1 MQMKHLFIILLC
13 AVGLSASAHQG
24 VSFRMPF
31 LLPQHPSGRAVLYCR
46 TAPHTM
52 VFTPEERHMAVYFT
66 QRGIAFFVLNNTQS
80 MADVDYAMQIIRDSS
95 RVWHL
100 NPDDIGMMGCGA
112 EGALVARQSCEAPW
126 AVRPNFTI
134 MLSPLLAT
142 PPQKKLPFTV
152 QNHLTPPA
160 IVLVAN
166 DDAEISPVNNG
177 VAYYTAMR
185 KAGNPCALHVY
196 PVQRKALLQAFADTL
211 HSELIANLSAWL
223 KALPSPQI
231 GAIRVACIGNSI
243 TDGMGI
249 DLNDVHSY
257 PARLQQLLG
266 KDYYVRNF
274 GVSARTLL
282 NSGDRPYM
290 REQAWQ
296 MARDFA
302 PDIVII
308 KLGTNDSKPENW
320 QHGAAFEHDLQA
332 MVDTLQQ
339 LPSHPRILL
348 ATPIPAFKPT
358 WNINDSVLVHAITPI
373 IAKVARE
380 KHCDFIDL
388 HQLAGLTSN
397 DVQPDGIHPT
407 ATGAARIAETI
418 YSFITQKY
426 HSTSTRNLPK

>member
-1 MQMKHLFIILLC
+1 
-13 AVGLSASAHQG
+13 
-24 VSFRMPF
+24 
-31 LLPQHPSGRAVLYCR
+31 
-46 TAPHTM
+46 
-52 VFTPEERHMAVYFT
+52 
-66 QRGIAFFVLNNTQS
+66 
-80 MADVDYAMQIIRDSS
+80 
-95 RVWHL
+95 
-100 NPDDIGMMGCGA
+100 
-112 EGALVARQSCEAPW
+112 
-126 AVRPNFTI
+126 
-134 MLSPLLAT
+134 
-142 PPQKKLPFTV
+142 
-152 QNHLTPPA
+152 
-160 IVLVAN
+160 
-166 DDAEISPVNNG
+166 
-177 VAYYTAMR
+177 
-185 KAGNPCALHVY
+185 
-196 PVQRKALLQAFADTL
+196 
-211 HSELIANLSAWL
+211 
-223 KALPSPQI
+223 
-231 GAIRVACIGNSI
+231 
-243 TDGMGI
+243 MGI

-302 PDIVII
+302 PNIVII

-339 LPSHPRILL
+339 LPSHPRIFL

-373 IAKVARE
+373 IAKVAR
-380 KHCDFIDL
+380 KKQCDFIDL

-418 YSFITQKY
+418 YPFIKQER
-426 HSTSTRNLPK
+426 HSTSTRHLPK